1 MQDAVTSIEE
11 IMDGEDSVGTGDVLK
26 SYRTCQ

>member
-1 MQDAVTSIEE
+1 VTSIEE